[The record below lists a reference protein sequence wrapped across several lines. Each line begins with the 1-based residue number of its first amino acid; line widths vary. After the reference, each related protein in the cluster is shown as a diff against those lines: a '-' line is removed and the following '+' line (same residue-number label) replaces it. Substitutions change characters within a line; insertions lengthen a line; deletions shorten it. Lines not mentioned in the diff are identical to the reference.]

1 NRIFQ
6 NLIKNSIQAIIE
18 NGVININTFAE
29 GEFFVVEISDN
40 GIGMDEFTLKN
51 LFEPNFST
59 KSSGMGL
66 GLAITK
72 KSLDDMKAEIEYE
85 SIQNTGTKVIVR
97 FKKI

>member
-1 NRIFQ
+1 M
-6 NLIKNSIQAIIE
+6 
-18 NGVININTFAE
+18 V
-29 GEFFVVEISDN
+29 
-40 GIGMDEFTLKN
+40 
-51 LFEPNFST
+51 
-59 KSSGMGL
+59 L